1 MTAHDTFG
9 GLSDAHGMNFLSPV
23 GLDTQ
28 AEPSAQDVAVLIT
41 QLKAEGSAALFA
53 ENIINPALVQQISEE
68 TALKIGGRLFS
79 DALLI
84 GSVS

>member
-1 MTAHDTFG
+1 
-9 GLSDAHGMNFLSPV
+9 MNFLAPV
-23 GLDTQ
+23 AIDTE

-41 QLKAEGSAALFA
+41 QLTAEGSAALFA
-53 ENIINPALVQQISEE
+53 ESIINPALVQQISEE